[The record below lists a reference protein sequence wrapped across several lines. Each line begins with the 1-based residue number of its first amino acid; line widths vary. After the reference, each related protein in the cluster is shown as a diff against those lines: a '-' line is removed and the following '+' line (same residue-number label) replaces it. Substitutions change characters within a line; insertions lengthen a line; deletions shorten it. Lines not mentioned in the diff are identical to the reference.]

1 MCYIMSLLTIVE
13 NLFYGTS
20 WTAVFEYFII
30 ENMLNYIKLVVK
42 DIFKMKTFPILDI
55 HKSEELI

>member
-20 WTAVFEYFII
+20 QIAVFEYFII
-30 ENMLNYIKLVVK
+30 ENVLNYIKLVVK
-42 DIFKMKTFPILDI
+42 DIFKMKTFPI
-55 HKSEELI
+55 